1 MYKCVKPRK
10 RWSNVSQFYYIS
22 GIHSVLSQLGGSYTF
37 FHMYSHKDGFFPGI
51 FPAGDLARGAHLRW
65 RSVSMPPPI
74 GRLWRDT
81 QSGVQA
87 APWRQG
93 GAEWDP
99 TMGMGMGFYDCFYE
113 SQKFNIVQWW

>member
-1 MYKCVKPRK
+1 MYHDFTIFQEFT
-10 RWSNVSQFYYIS
+10 QFYLNLE
-22 GIHSVLSQLGGSYTF
+22 VLIRF

-99 TMGMGMGFYDCFYE
+99 TMGMGMRFYDCFYE